1 MTDNKYEPEEIANSK
16 RIFKSATP
24 KGTLDWYIKWISSVI
39 ILVAITIRS
48 SGIPELMIYDM
59 ILSWIGAV
67 GWFIVGYLWRDR
79 AVIILNGV
87 IGIIL
92 FSGILNH
99 LY

>member
-1 MTDNKYEPEEIANSK
+1 MTEFNQEELQKSK

-24 KGTLDWYIKWISSVI
+24 KGDLSWYVKWASSII
-39 ILVAITIRS
+39 ILLAISIRAA
-48 SGIPELMIYDM
+48 GIPELMIYDM
-59 ILSWIGAV
+59 ILSWIGALGWAFV
-67 GWFIVGYLWRDR
+67 GFLWKDR

-99 LY
+99 IY